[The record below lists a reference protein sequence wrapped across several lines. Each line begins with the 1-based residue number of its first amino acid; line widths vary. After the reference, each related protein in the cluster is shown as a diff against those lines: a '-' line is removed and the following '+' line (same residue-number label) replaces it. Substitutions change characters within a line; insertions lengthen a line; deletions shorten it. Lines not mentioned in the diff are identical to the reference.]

1 MFFIIFVSLIQK
13 SFQSSF
19 KNAKSK
25 DDKSKKSFVRQQL
38 VIVTTLSVLF
48 GLGWGIGLLA
58 TQDIHTNKIVR
69 DLFAALFVII
79 TAFHGL
85 FIFIMHCLRSKE
97 VRNTWKRCFF
107 GVTGKDISE
116 FSSTFSLKHQRKVQ
130 TSLRFTTKSPASPK
144 KASGV
149 FVYDDSTLRRSYG
162 DPGNSGTLRFHIE
175 KEEKQENER
184 ITSAINLNSIERGTE
199 SVTEQEGS
207 VFAETSFA
215 KSFSDD
221 EVDEKKKLRR
231 EEEEGYKLQNQSTA
245 VQES

>member
-13 SFQSSF
+13 SFQSTESSL
-19 KNAKSK
+19 KNVKSK

-38 VIVTTLSVLF
+38 IIVTTLSILF

-85 FIFIMHCLRSKE
+85 LIFIMHCLRSKE
-97 VRNTWKRCFF
+97 VRHSWKRCCF
-107 GVTGKDISE
+107 GITGKDISE
-116 FSSTFSLKHQRKVQ
+116 FSSSLTLKHQRKVQ
-130 TSLRFTTKSPASPK
+130 TSSKFTTKSPASPEK
-144 KASGV
+144 TSGP
-149 FVYDDSTLRRSYG
+149 FAYDDSTLRKSN
-162 DPGNSGTLRFHIE
+162 DPGDSGTLRSHTVNKE
-175 KEEKQENER
+175 KRENEQVTAT
-184 ITSAINLNSIERGTE
+184 ITLKSIE
-199 SVTEQEGS
+199 SMTEQEGS
-207 VFAETSFA
+207 AFAETSFT
-215 KSFSDD
+215 KSFPDD

-231 EEEEGYKLQNQSTA
+231 EEEEEYKLRNQSTT